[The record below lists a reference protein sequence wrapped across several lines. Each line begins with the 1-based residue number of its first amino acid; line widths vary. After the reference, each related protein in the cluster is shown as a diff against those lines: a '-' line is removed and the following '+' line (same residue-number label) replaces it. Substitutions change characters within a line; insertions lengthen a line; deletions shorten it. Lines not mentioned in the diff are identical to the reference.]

1 MSIFTRILSSRKRM
15 ERLADILNA
24 VKANLKD
31 ERGVQIIDEII
42 DIGYNAGYYD
52 WDDWCDYCEN
62 DLPEEAAEI
71 ASIIDDILKGDN

>member
-1 MSIFTRILSSRKRM
+1 MERNMDRLANILSM
-15 ERLADILNA
+15 
-24 VKANLKD
+24 VKVNLKD

-42 DIGYNAGYYD
+42 DVGYNAGYYD
-52 WDDWCDYCEN
+52 WNDWCDYCEN

>member
-1 MSIFTRILSSRKRM
+1 M
-15 ERLADILNA
+15 ERLADILSI

-52 WDDWCDYCEN
+52 WNDWSDYCEN